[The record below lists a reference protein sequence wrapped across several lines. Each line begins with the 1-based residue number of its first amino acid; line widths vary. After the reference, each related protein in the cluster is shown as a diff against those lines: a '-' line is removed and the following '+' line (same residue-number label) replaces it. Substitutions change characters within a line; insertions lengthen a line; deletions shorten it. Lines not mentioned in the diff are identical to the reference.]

1 MSEIGNLPTR
11 RHSTATRIAA
21 VVILI
26 LFAGF
31 MFREAVLG
39 ECAVDR
45 AIPSGHVPTP

>member
-1 MSEIGNLPTR
+1 MSEIGNRPTR

-21 VVILI
+21 LVILV

-31 MFREAVLG
+31 MFRESVG
-39 ECAVDR
+39 GGCAVDR